1 MCGEGCFSVRFRK
14 SETHKLG
21 TRVELVFTVV
31 QHSRDEE
38 LLKTL
43 IMIFDCG
50 RYALR
55 KNKLAGDFV
64 VNKFSDILLKIIPF
78 FDQYSLQGDKSLDFA
93 DFKRASDIM
102 KSEGHLT
109 PEGLEQI
116 RKIKEG
122 MNTGR
127 SS

>member
-1 MCGEGCFSVRFRK
+1 
-14 SETHKLG
+14 
-21 TRVELVFTVV
+21 
-31 QHSRDEE
+31 
-38 LLKTL
+38 
-43 IMIFDCG
+43 MIFNCG

-64 VNKFSDILLKIIPF
+64 VEKFSDVQLKIVPL
-78 FDQYSLQGDKSLDFA
+78 FDQFPLQGVKSLDFA

-102 KSEGHLT
+102 KSGGHLT
-109 PEGLEQI
+109 PEGLKQI
-116 RKIKEG
+116 SKIKEG

>member
-1 MCGEGCFSVRFRK
+1 
-14 SETHKLG
+14 
-21 TRVELVFTVV
+21 
-31 QHSRDEE
+31 
-38 LLKTL
+38 
-43 IMIFDCG
+43 MIFNCG

-64 VNKFSDILLKIIPF
+64 VEKFSDVQLKIVPF
-78 FDQYSLQGDKSLDFA
+78 FDQFPLQGVKSLDFA

-102 KSEGHLT
+102 KSGGHLT

-116 RKIKEG
+116 SKIKEG

>member
-1 MCGEGCFSVRFRK
+1 MTGEGCFYVKIRK
-14 SETHKLG
+14 SETHKFG
-21 TRVELVFTVV
+21 TRVELVFNVA

-38 LLKTL
+38 LLKAL
-43 IMIFDCG
+43 IMIFNCG

-55 KNKLAGDFV
+55 KNKLAGYFV
-64 VNKFSDILLKIIPF
+64 VEKFSDVQLKIVPF
-78 FDQYSLQGDKSLDFA
+78 FDQYSIRGIKALDFA
-93 DFKRASDIM
+93 DFKRASDII
-102 KSEGHLT
+102 KSGGHLT

-116 RKIKEG
+116 RLIKEG